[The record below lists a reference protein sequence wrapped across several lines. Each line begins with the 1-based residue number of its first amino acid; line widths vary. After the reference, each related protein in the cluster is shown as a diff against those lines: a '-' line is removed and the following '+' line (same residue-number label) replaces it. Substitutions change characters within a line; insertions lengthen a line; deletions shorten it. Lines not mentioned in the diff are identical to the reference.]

1 MGDVFVNTGKAYSST
16 LDITPR
22 TNYQFTDLLADF
34 KNVGQGFLDENLIAI
49 GIKSA
54 VDYMFNTNRQQFEVD
69 DEYDIFADPQ
79 FIGYENLIGNFIQAK
94 NQTHATKLFNDF
106 KENLKKGYGSPAY
119 IMGRVLGGFTDPT
132 SLFMFTKAG
141 QFLMTGSRLARA
153 GKVGGVVAAEEQVKR
168 LFDDKRTTGESAL
181 ITAGG
186 FIIPSLF
193 PTIKGKNAAKNFDKS
208 ASMLDDADDVAM
220 SGSAGAAQNK
230 RAKMMTDEDYAEF
243 NKIKSTG
250 LGVFGEKGP
259 WNPVFRVLNNG
270 ISASQEYIEKVL
282 EIPLLQNKNFKRGIT
297 EQSIERKVKSK
308 YYIIYQAE
316 QAIDNLY
323 NDYLK
328 SMGVKNQNW
337 GEKLIGV
344 KLNRGKNVLSPSEF
358 RKEIFLAKMNLPNK
372 NIPQAK
378 QAAIEVDKFVYK
390 KLGQEYIDVGVPL
403 NWHRAY
409 LEKANKITASLR
421 EKFAT
426 RGLTVKGQEALAKWE
441 KITARLES
449 RIKMFESGE
458 GLRKNYVN
466 IVWKRDMIEA
476 NWEEFSDLLRE
487 TIKKRYPEMK
497 GEELA
502 KIVASFRKY
511 QPVIAYD
518 KIDDLLLKGEL
529 NPEKIE
535 KISSRFFARDLDINL
550 EDFVNAGYIETDIQ
564 TLQKLYFNQV
574 VPDIE
579 ITKVF
584 GDPLG
589 LGTQWK
595 PDGKYTV
602 GIQQIAD
609 EYDELIAAAPTIK
622 QKNNL
627 AKRKDEI
634 LADLDA
640 SIHLI
645 RGTYGLADDPN
656 RFISRGIRINKLYHS
671 FSMLTGIAQVVDTA
685 RLVMINGISKT
696 FRTSWELFTSKM
708 GKEIFNMS
716 KKSAQ
721 LGGEAMD
728 LWNSSRAMSMYDV
741 GDAFG
746 VYNKFERGLSSVGNL
761 YFTFLNLS
769 NPWNTA
775 VKSMASFFNGTRIFE
790 SVEKLAAGSISKVDR
805 ARLLSLGI
813 DDAMAKRILKQYQQH
828 GVGKGGKTKWTELG
842 DDYKYLRVANSDEW
856 TDELAKEAYNNAI
869 GKQVNIDIVTPSKG
883 DVPLWANTE
892 VGGMIAQFK
901 KFGMAST
908 QRMLMRGLQEKD
920 MNQLQGILL
929 LLAAGAAVD
938 AFRQRAFDRDYSKKP
953 FGQKIVDAFDRSG
966 IGGIYSDVNN
976 AIERLGNNQIGL
988 RPLLGAKKPY
998 GTYRDFF
1005 NNPVPDILGPT
1016 ASQIANIADIAWT
1029 WGTGKY
1035 NHHTARNVR
1044 RLLPFQNV
1052 WFLDSI
1058 FDKMEKD
1065 VLR

>member
-1 MGDVFVNTGKAYSST
+1 MGDVLVNTGKAYAPT
-16 LDITPR
+16 FDITPR
-22 TNYQFTDLLADF
+22 TNYQFSDLLADF
-34 KNVGQGFLDENLIAI
+34 KNVGQGFLDENLIAL
-49 GIKSA
+49 GTKYA
-54 VDYMFNTNRQQFEVD
+54 VQYMFDKDRPQYEI
-69 DEYDIFADPQ
+69 DESYDIFADPQ
-79 FIGYENLIGNFIQAK
+79 FIGNEDLIGNFMHAK
-94 NQTHATKLFNDF
+94 NQTHATKLFSDF
-106 KENLKKGYGSPAY
+106 KDNLKKGYGSPAY
-119 IMGRVLGGFTDPT
+119 IMGRVLGGVTDIT

-141 QFLMTGSRLARA
+141 QFLLTGSRLARA
-153 GKVGGVVAAEEQVKR
+153 TKTGTLITAEETTKR
-168 LFDDKRTTGESAL
+168 LFNDGRTMGESAI

-193 PTIKGKNAAKNFDKS
+193 PAIKGKNAAKNFDKN

-220 SGSAGAAQNK
+220 GGSAGAAKNK
-230 RAKMMTDEDYAEF
+230 KTKMMTDEDYADL

-250 LGVFGEKGP
+250 LGIFGEKGP
-259 WNPVFRVLNNG
+259 WNPVFRVLNKG
-270 ISASQEYIEKVL
+270 ISASQDFIENVL
-282 EIPLLQNKNFKRGIT
+282 EVPLLQNKNFVKGIT
-297 EQSIERKVKSK
+297 EQSIERKIKSK

-328 SMGVKNQNW
+328 SVGSKQQNW
-337 GEKLIGV
+337 GEKLVGIKV
-344 KLNRGKNVLSPSEF
+344 NRGKNVLSPREF
-358 RKEIFLAKMNLPNK
+358 REEIFLAKMNLPNK

-378 QAAIEVDKFVYK
+378 QAALEVDKYIYK
-390 KLGQEYIDVGVPL
+390 PLGQEYIDIGVPL

-409 LEKANKITASLR
+409 LAKADKITKDLR
-421 EKFAT
+421 TKLGE
-426 RGLTVKGQEALAKWE
+426 RGLNEKGLDALAKWE
-441 KITARLES
+441 RITKRLES
-449 RIKMFESGE
+449 RIAMFEKGE
-458 GLRKNYVN
+458 GLRKNYIN
-466 IVWKRDMIEA
+466 IVWKRDVIEA
-476 NWEEFSDLLRE
+476 DWNNFSRYLYNA
-487 TIKKRYPEMK
+487 IQKRYPQMSGDEID
-497 GEELA
+497 
-502 KIVASFRKY
+502 KIVESFKKY

-518 KIDDLLLKGEL
+518 KIDDVLLKGEL

-535 KISSRFFARDLDINL
+535 KISSRFFGRDLDIDL
-550 EDFVNAGYIETDIQ
+550 EEFVKGGYIETDIQ

-584 GDPLG
+584 GDPMG

-595 PDGKYTV
+595 PDGKFKL
-602 GIQQIAD
+602 GIQQISD
-609 EYDELIAAAPTIK
+609 EYDELINAAPTLKQKEKLSK
-622 QKNNL
+622 QKN
-627 AKRKDEI
+627 EI
-634 LADLDA
+634 LNDLDA
-640 SIHLI
+640 GIHLI

-656 RFISRGIRINKLYHS
+656 RAISRGIRMMKLYNS
-671 FSMLTGIAQVVDTA
+671 LTMLTGIAQVVDTA
-685 RLVMINGISKT
+685 RLVMINGIGKT
-696 FRTSWELFTSKM
+696 FRTSWELYTSKM

-716 KKSAQ
+716 KRSAQ

-746 VYNKFERGLSSVGNL
+746 VYNKFERGLSSLGNL

-790 SVEKLAAGSISKVDR
+790 SVEAWGKGTISKVDK
-805 ARLLSLGI
+805 ARLLNLGI
-813 DDAMAKRILKQYQQH
+813 DEAMAKRILKQYQKH
-828 GVGKGGKTKWTELG
+828 GVGKGGKNTWTELG

-856 TDELAKEAYNNAI
+856 TDDLARETYNNAI

-892 VGGMIAQFK
+892 IGGMISQFK

-920 MNQLQGILL
+920 MKQLQGVLL

-976 AIERLGNNQIGL
+976 ALERIGNNQIGL

-998 GTYRDFF
+998 GTYRDLF

-1065 VLR
+1065 ILR

>member
-1 MGDVFVNTGKAYSST
+1 MGDVFVNTGKAYSPS

-22 TNYQFTDLLADF
+22 TNYQFTDLLTDF
-34 KNVGQGFLDENLIAI
+34 KSVGKGFIDENLIAL
-49 GIKSA
+49 GAKSA
-54 VDYMFNTNRQQFEVD
+54 VQYMFDRDRPQFDID
-69 DEYDIFADPQ
+69 DNYDIFNDPQ
-79 FIGYENLIGNFIQAK
+79 FIGYEDLIANFVHSK
-94 NQTHATKLFNDF
+94 NQQHATKLFNEF
-106 KENLKKGYGSPAY
+106 KEDVKKGKGSPAY

-132 SLFMFTKAG
+132 TLFAFTKAG
-141 QFLMTGSRLARA
+141 QFLLTGSRLGRSA
-153 GKVGGVVAAEEQVKR
+153 KLGGVVAVEEQAKR
-168 LFDDKRTTGESAL
+168 LFDDKRTVGESAL

-186 FIIPSLF
+186 FIIPTMF
-193 PTIKGKNAAKNFDKS
+193 PTIKGKNAGKTFDKN

-220 SGSAGAAQNK
+220 EGSTGAAANK
-230 RAKMMTDEDYAEF
+230 RSKMMTDEDYAEL

-250 LGVFGEKGP
+250 LGIFGEKGP
-259 WNPVFRVLNNG
+259 YNPVFRVLNNG
-270 ISASQEYIEKVL
+270 ISASQEFMEKVL
-282 EIPLLQNKNFKRGIT
+282 EIPLLQNKNFLGGAT

-308 YYIIYQAE
+308 YYVIYQAE

-323 NDYLK
+323 NEYLK
-328 SMGVKNQNW
+328 SVGKNVQNKAERLMGIKV
-337 GEKLIGV
+337 
-344 KLNRGKNVLSPSEF
+344 NRGKNVLSPREF
-358 RKEIFLAKMNLPNK
+358 RQEIFLAKMNLPNK
-372 NIPQAK
+372 NIPQVK
-378 QAAIEVDKFVYK
+378 QAALEVDKYVYK
-390 KLGQEYIDVGVPL
+390 PLGQEYVDVGVPL

-409 LEKANKITASLR
+409 LDKANTITARLR
-421 EKFAT
+421 ETQAD
-426 RGLTVKGQEALAKWE
+426 RGLTVKGQETLAKWE
-441 KITARLES
+441 KISRRLEN
-449 RIKMFESGE
+449 RIKMYESGE

-466 IVWKRDMIEA
+466 IVWKRDMLDK
-476 NWEEFSDLLRE
+476 NWDEFSDLMFK
-487 TIKKRYPEMK
+487 TIKKRYPKISDREIN
-497 GEELA
+497 
-502 KIVASFRKY
+502 KIVKTFKNY
-511 QPVIAYD
+511 QPVVAYD
-518 KIDDLLLKGEL
+518 KIDDILLKTET
-529 NPEKIE
+529 NPDKIE
-535 KISSRFFARDLDINL
+535 KISSRFFSRDLDINY
-550 EDFVNAGYIETDIQ
+550 EDFIKGGYIETDIQ

-595 PDGKYTV
+595 PDGKYTI
-602 GIQQIAD
+602 GIKQIAE
-609 EYDELIAAAPTIK
+609 EYDELIDAAQTIA
-622 QKNNL
+622 QKNKL
-627 AKRKDEI
+627 AATREKI
-634 LADLDA
+634 LKDLDA

-656 RFISRGIRINKLYHS
+656 RAISRGIRIGKLYNS
-671 FSMLTGIAQVVDTA
+671 MSMLTGIAQVVDSA
-685 RLVMINGISKT
+685 RLVMINGIGKT
-696 FRTSWELFTSKM
+696 FRTSWEIYTSKM
-708 GKEIFNMS
+708 GKQIFNQS
-716 KKSAQ
+716 KRSAQ

-775 VKSMASFFNGTRIFE
+775 VKSVASFYNGTRIFE
-790 SVEKLAAGSISKVDR
+790 GIEAWGKGSISKVNK
-805 ARLLSLGI
+805 ARLLNLGI
-813 DDAMAKRILKQYQQH
+813 DEAMAKKILKQYQQY
-828 GVGKGGKTKWTELG
+828 GVGKGGKTKWSELG
-842 DDYKYLRVANSDEW
+842 DDFKYIRVANSEDW
-856 TDELAKEAYNNAI
+856 TDDVAREAYNNAI

-892 VGGMIAQFK
+892 IGGMIAQFK

-920 MNQLQGILL
+920 MNQLQGVLL

-966 IGGIYSDVNN
+966 IGGVYSDVNN
-976 AIERLGNNQIGL
+976 AIERLSNNQVGF
-988 RPLLGAKKPY
+988 RPLLNAKKPY

-1005 NNPVPDILGPT
+1005 NNPVPDVLGPT

-1058 FDKMEKD
+1058 FDKLEKD
-1065 VLR
+1065 ILR